1 MEEIVQMAAAKS
13 SVLKI
18 EVTQGPELAPWEIA
32 ARKERL
38 RRVLESVFRRRSAEI
53 GGAA

>member
-1 MEEIVQMAAAKS
+1 MAAAKS

-32 ARKERL
+32 ARER
-38 RRVLESVFRRRSAEI
+38 RIAEI
-53 GGAA
+53 LVRVAREVQHVGK